1 MHYIVANPANYGI
14 ESYTP
19 VLPSYSQERKNN
31 SIQEL
36 TSALETLHSINSEK
50 LDGKGN
56 YAYRL
61 MLPYLENERK
71 GMLLYYYANP
81 LSPSSGMQ
89 SQLPIL
95 LAEYTFRSKQD
106 VTDYLALLDQTD
118 TYFEGIGE
126 YLHEQ
131 AKEGLCPITPWKK

>member
-61 MLPYLENERK
+61 MLPYLE
-71 GMLLYYYANP
+71 
-81 LSPSSGMQ
+81 SG
-89 SQLPIL
+89 
-95 LAEYTFRSKQD
+95 LA
-106 VTDYLALLDQTD
+106 
-118 TYFEGIGE
+118 
-126 YLHEQ
+126 
-131 AKEGLCPITPWKK
+131 